1 MKNDNKIRYNFIKSF
16 LCNKLNLWVIV
27 SSVILIAGLLLW
39 GGRTK
44 KLQIFPN
51 NTTFAISAYDDK
63 PINGNSQIINY
74 KKDSIIQLDFRLREG
89 FLNPYVGINIVG
101 LDTKYINLTPYNQIQ
116 FEINALELKNMVVS
130 VVTSNCDSSLLVPD
144 DNIIWN
150 YNIEVGADKSNFSL
164 DLKDFRIP
172 GWWFEKNRISP
183 NKSIT
188 FDLEHVKYINF
199 STGPTVVNDSNRTIQ
214 LFSIALKKNNKRL
227 LLQLIIAEC
236 VIFLLLI
243 VRHAIRRKKNSI
255 QEPERLVITYK
266 PVNVEVA
273 PGREINVTEY
283 INQNFQDS
291 DLTLEKVSNATG
303 FKQRQIADTIQ
314 QNFDCNFKT
323 YINRIR
329 ISESKRLLTETDL
342 NIGEIAF
349 KVGFNN
355 QSHFNRVFK
364 AVINLSPSEYR
375 ESYK

>member
-1 MKNDNKIRYNFIKSF
+1 
-16 LCNKLNLWVIV
+16 
-27 SSVILIAGLLLW
+27 
-39 GGRTK
+39 
-44 KLQIFPN
+44 
-51 NTTFAISAYDDK
+51 
-63 PINGNSQIINY
+63 
-74 KKDSIIQLDFRLREG
+74 
-89 FLNPYVGINIVG
+89 
-101 LDTKYINLTPYNQIQ
+101 
-116 FEINALELKNMVVS
+116 MVVS